1 MILDSTLITGHYN
14 AVYIAECSINYSLR
28 MARAVFSG
36 HARSIE
42 VLPRAQRKYNTWI
55 RKELGKGLLSKANG
69 GAFLP
74 FYPLSRLLLLL
85 CINLNFICFTF
96 RGEDYGDGHGCLVS

>member
-28 MARAVFSG
+28 MARAVVYG

-69 GAFLP
+69 GTFLP
-74 FYPLSRLLLLL
+74 FYPSSLAPLHKPKFHLLYFPG
-85 CINLNFICFTF
+85 N
-96 RGEDYGDGHGCLVS
+96 DYGDGHGCLVS

>member
-1 MILDSTLITGHYN
+1 MILDSSLIPGHYN

-42 VLPRAQRKYNTWI
+42 VLQSAQRRYNTWI
-55 RKELGKGLLSKANG
+55 RKELGKGLSSKENG
-69 GAFLP
+69 GTFLP
-74 FYPLSRLLLLL
+74 LLFS
-85 CINLNFICFTF
+85 CSFA
-96 RGEDYGDGHGCLVS
+96 